1 MKASRLPLLFALA
14 CSLATASFA
23 AAPRTGPVLRSEQAT
38 LARSFEE
45 KAADLG
51 WAGDPV
57 RAMQAYRDVLNQWH
71 ALDDIDGIIRCRTAI
86 FSLLRETGTAKDQAE
101 WLRQTREIWAT
112 FQATSGAGG
121 AQPSDEFWRSQT
133 LLNHSILVWA
143 LETQP
148 ADLPAA
154 ENALREVRNGAAR
167 LSVGE
172 QRRWQIALRNLE
184 ARIHLA
190 QGDPAGAA
198 RLLQPPLPTY
208 AGLGEDREAVREV
221 AQSWY
226 LAARTTQG
234 AERWQDAL
242 ARYRTALEGFRS
254 LGQVRWI
261 QTCLENM
268 EDVCRRAGQDAL
280 ARQFQLRLEAQRRSL
295 QPADNG
301 AAGK

>member
-1 MKASRLPLLFALA
+1 MKAIRFPLLLILGG
-14 CSLATASFA
+14 SLAAASFA
-23 AAPRTGPVLRSEQAT
+23 AAPRTGPVLRSEQAVR
-38 LARSFEE
+38 ARAFEE
-45 KAADLG
+45 KAADAG

-112 FQATSGAGG
+112 YQAASGAGG
-121 AQPSDEFWRSQT
+121 AQPGDEFWRSQT
-133 LLNHSILVWA
+133 LLNHSILVGA

-154 ENALREVRNGAAR
+154 QNALREIRNGAAK
-167 LSVGE
+167 LPADE

-190 QGDPAGAA
+190 QGDLAGAG
-198 RLLQPPLPTY
+198 RLLQTPLLSY
-208 AGLGEDREAVREV
+208 AELGEDREAVREA

-226 LAARTTQG
+226 LSARTVQG
-234 AERWQDAL
+234 AGRWPDAL
-242 ARYRTALEGFRS
+242 ARYQAALEGFRS

-261 QTCLENM
+261 QTCLEDM

-280 ARQFQLRLEAQRRSL
+280 AQQFQLRLEAQRRSL
-295 QPADNG
+295 RPADG

>member
-1 MKASRLPLLFALA
+1 V
-14 CSLATASFA
+14 SFA
-23 AAPRTGPVLRSEQAT
+23 AALRTGPVLRSAQAT

-45 KAADLG
+45 KAADLS
-51 WAGDPV
+51 WAGEPV
-57 RAMQAYRDVLNQWH
+57 RAMQTYRDVLNQWH

-112 FQATSGAGG
+112 YQATSVAGG
-121 AQPSDEFWRSQT
+121 AQPGEEFWRSLT
-133 LLNHSILVWA
+133 LLNHSILVGA
-143 LETQP
+143 LEAQP
-148 ADLPAA
+148 ADLPGA
-154 ENALREVRNGAAR
+154 EGALREVRNGAAR
-167 LSVGE
+167 LSAGE
-172 QRRWQIALRNLE
+172 QRRWQIASRNLE

-190 QGDPAGAA
+190 QGDPVGAA
-198 RLLQPPLPTY
+198 SLLKAPIPSY
-208 AGLGEDREAVREV
+208 AEMGEDREAVREA

-234 AERWQDAL
+234 AGHWADAL
-242 ARYRTALEGFRS
+242 ARYQTALEGFRS

-261 QTCLENM
+261 QSCLEGM

-280 ARQFQLRLEAQRRSL
+280 AQQFQLRLDAQRRSL
-295 QPADNG
+295 RPADG